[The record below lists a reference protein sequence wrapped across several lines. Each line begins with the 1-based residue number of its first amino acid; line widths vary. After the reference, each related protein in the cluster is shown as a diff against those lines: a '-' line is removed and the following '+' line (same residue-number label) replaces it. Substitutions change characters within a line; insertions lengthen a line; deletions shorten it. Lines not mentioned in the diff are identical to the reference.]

1 MDYSFDIT
9 GRALQGNIR
18 IRKQISRHCPR
29 TQSRGRGGCKK
40 KGELENNETKI
51 RRKEDREERLKKQ
64 EQ

>member
-29 TQSRGRGGCKK
+29 TESRRGAR
-40 KGELENNETKI
+40 
-51 RRKEDREERLKKQ
+51 RRKSLKIMRQK
-64 EQ
+64 